1 MSAKEDDSMNRK
13 RRSRTAL
20 TILGTVLVAG
30 YLFPVYWMVT
40 ASFKTQGDIRKVPPQ
55 LFPVHPDLSTW
66 HERIFGD
73 PRVLHY
79 IGNSFIVALGTMAV
93 TLVLAA
99 PAAYALASLPL
110 RGKQVLLLLSLSSL
124 MFPAIML
131 ATPLFVIFSR
141 LHLTDSLTGLVF
153 ADTTLALPYA
163 IVLLR
168 PMFAA
173 LPHEVTEAAMIDG
186 CNRFTAFLRV
196 VLPLAVPGLS
206 TVAVIAFLWG
216 WGDLVFALTLT
227 GEENKRVVTT
237 GLWGFFGANS
247 VDWNG
252 AMAFSTLAM
261 IPPLVVFLFTQYRVT
276 AGAAA
281 GAVKA

>member
-1 MSAKEDDSMNRK
+1 M
-13 RRSRTAL
+13 RRRWAATF
-20 TILGTVLVAG
+20 LGVLLVVL

-40 ASFKTQGDIRKVPPQ
+40 ASFKTQTDIRRVPPQ
-55 LFPVHPDLSTW
+55 LVPLHPDLSTW
-66 HERIFGD
+66 AERIFGD

-79 IGNSFIVALGTMAV
+79 IANSFLVAIGTMLLTV
-93 TLVLAA
+93 VLAA

-110 RGKQVLLLLSLSSL
+110 RGKQVLLMLSLSSL

-141 LHLTDSLTGLVF
+141 LHLTDSLLGLVF

-173 LPHEVTEAAMIDG
+173 VPVEVTEAAMIDG

-196 VLPLAVPGLS
+196 VLPLSVPGLS
-206 TVAVIAFLWG
+206 TVGVIAFL
-216 WGDLVFALTLT
+216 
-227 GEENKRVVTT
+227 
-237 GLWGFFGANS
+237 
-247 VDWNG
+247 
-252 AMAFSTLAM
+252 
-261 IPPLVVFLFTQYRVT
+261 
-276 AGAAA
+276 
-281 GAVKA
+281 

>member
-1 MSAKEDDSMNRK
+1 MR
-13 RRSRTAL
+13 RRSRWAATAL
-20 TILGTVLVAG
+20 GALFVAV

-40 ASFKTQGDIRKVPPQ
+40 ASFKTQADIRAIPPQ
-55 LFPVHPDLSTW
+55 LVPYRPDLSTW
-66 HERIFGD
+66 AQRIFGD
-73 PRVLHY
+73 PRVFQY
-79 IGNSFIVALGTMAV
+79 VANSFVVAVGTMV
-93 TLVLAA
+93 LTVVLAA
-99 PAAYALASLPL
+99 PAAYALARLPL
-110 RGKQVLLLLSLSSL
+110 RGKQLLMMLSLSSL

-141 LHLTDSLTGLVF
+141 LHLTDSLFGLVL

-168 PMFAA
+168 PMFATVPRE
-173 LPHEVTEAAMIDG
+173 LTEAAMMDG
-186 CNRFTAFLRV
+186 CNAFNAFARV
-196 VLPLAVPGLS
+196 VLPLVVPGIS

-227 GEENKRVVTT
+227 GDESKRVVTT
-237 GLWGFFGANS
+237 GLWGFFGANTS
-247 VDWNG
+247 DWNG

-261 IPPLVVFLFTQYRVT
+261 IPPLVVFLFTQHKVT
-276 AGAAA
+276 AGSVA

>member
-1 MSAKEDDSMNRK
+1 MR
-13 RRSRTAL
+13 RRSRWAAT
-20 TILGTVLVAG
+20 TVGAFFVTV

-40 ASFKTQGDIRKVPPQ
+40 ASVKTQADIRAIPPQ
-55 LFPVHPDLSTW
+55 LFPLSPDLSTW
-66 HERIFGD
+66 DERIFGD
-73 PRVLHY
+73 PRVFHY
-79 IGNSFIVALGTMAV
+79 ILNSFAVALGTMALTV
-93 TLVLAA
+93 VLSA

-110 RGKQVLLLLSLSSL
+110 RGKRVLMMLSLSSL

-141 LHLTDSLTGLVF
+141 LHLTDSLLGLVL

-168 PMFAA
+168 PIFAA
-173 LPHEVTEAAMIDG
+173 IPAEIAEAALIDG
-186 CNRFTAFLRV
+186 CNRFRAFLRV
-196 VLPLAVPGLS
+196 VLPLATPGVS

-227 GEENKRVVTT
+227 GEESKRVVTT
-237 GLWGFFGANS
+237 GLGGFFGANTS
-247 VDWNG
+247 DWNG

-261 IPPLVVFLFTQYRVT
+261 IPPLVVFLFTQSKVA
-276 AGAAA
+276 AGSVA

>member
-1 MSAKEDDSMNRK
+1 MRRA
-13 RRSRTAL
+13 RSRRWAKTTLGAL
-20 TILGTVLVAG
+20 FVGV

-40 ASFKTQGDIRKVPPQ
+40 ASVKTQADIRRIPPQ
-55 LFPVHPDLSTW
+55 LVPLHPDLSTW
-66 HERIFGD
+66 AERIFGD

-79 IGNSFIVALGTMAV
+79 IANSFIVALGTMALTV
-93 TLVLAA
+93 VLAA

-110 RGKQVLLLLSLSSL
+110 RGKQVLLMLSLSSL

-141 LHLTDSLTGLVF
+141 LHLTDSLPGLVF

-173 LPHEVTEAAMIDG
+173 IPPEVTEAAMLDG
-186 CNRFTAFLRV
+186 CNRFTAFVRV
-196 VLPLAVPGLS
+196 VLPLSVPGIS
-206 TVAVIAFLWG
+206 TVGVIAFLWG

-227 GEENKRVVTT
+227 GEESKRVVTT
-237 GLWGFFGANS
+237 GLWGFFGANTS
-247 VDWNG
+247 DWNG

-261 IPPLVVFLFTQYRVT
+261 IPPLVVFLFSQYRVT
-276 AGAAA
+276 TGSVA